1 MTRDGYTLDS
11 VDYAIL
17 KCLKENA
24 RMTASEI
31 GKKINLS
38 VSAVIERIK
47 KLERNEVIQGYTISL
62 NQAKMGNGLV
72 ALMEVSLEHP
82 KYYDEF
88 AEMVRNNDNIQSCY
102 YRTGEFDFMLNIYT
116 DSADSLEKI
125 HRSVMN
131 MMGIQ
136 ATKTHFVLKVV
147 KNDTSIIPE
156 GNIKV

>member
-1 MTRDGYTLDS
+1 MNREYTLDA

-17 KCLKENA
+17 NCLKENA
-24 RMTASEI
+24 RMTSSEI

-47 KLERNEVIQGYTISL
+47 KLEKNEVIQGYTVSL

-82 KYYDEF
+82 KYYDDF
-88 AEMVRNNDNIQSCY
+88 AAMIKENNSIQFCY

-125 HRSVMN
+125 HRSIMN
-131 MMGIQ
+131 MTGIQ

-147 KNDTSIIPE
+147 KNDMSVIPRAE
-156 GNIKV
+156 QY

>member
-1 MTRDGYTLDS
+1 MAKDGYVLDS

-17 KCLKENA
+17 RCLKDNA
-24 RMTASEI
+24 RMTSSEI

-47 KLERNEVIQGYTISL
+47 KLERNGVIEGYTVSL
-62 NQAKMGNGLV
+62 NQSKMGNGLV

-82 KYYDEF
+82 KYYEEF
-88 AEMVRNNDNIQSCY
+88 AQMVRENESIQSCY
-102 YRTGEFDFMLNIYT
+102 YRTGEFDFMLNIFT
-116 DSADSLEKI
+116 DSADSLERI

-131 MMGIQ
+131 MKGIQ

-147 KNDTSIIPE
+147 KNDTSIIPKE
-156 GNIKV
+156 ISED

>member
-1 MTRDGYTLDS
+1 MSKGYSLDS

-24 RMTASEI
+24 RMTSSEI

-47 KLERNEVIQGYTISL
+47 KLEKNEVIQGYTVAI
-62 NQAKMGNGLV
+62 NQEKMGNGLV
-72 ALMEVSLEHP
+72 AVMEVSLEHP
-82 KYYDEF
+82 KYYEEF

-102 YRTGEFDFMLNIYT
+102 YRTGEFDFILNIYT

-131 MMGIQ
+131 MTGIQ

-147 KNDTSIIPE
+147 KNDLTVIPKE
-156 GNIKV
+156 SV

>member
-17 KCLKENA
+17 KCLKDNA

-82 KYYDEF
+82 KYYEEF

-131 MMGIQ
+131 MTGIQ

-147 KNDTSIIPE
+147 KNDTSIIPG
-156 GNIKV
+156 GNIKA

>member
-1 MTRDGYTLDS
+1 MSKGYSLDS

-24 RMTASEI
+24 RMTSSEI

-47 KLERNEVIQGYTISL
+47 KLEKNEVIQGYTVAI
-62 NQAKMGNGLV
+62 NQEKMGNGLV
-72 ALMEVSLEHP
+72 AIMEVSLEHP
-82 KYYDEF
+82 KYYEEF

-102 YRTGEFDFMLNIYT
+102 YRTGEFDFILNIYT

-131 MMGIQ
+131 MTGIQ

-147 KNDTSIIPE
+147 KNDLTVIPKE
-156 GNIKV
+156 SV

>member
-1 MTRDGYTLDS
+1 MNKENFVIDS

-17 KCLKENA
+17 ECLRKNA

-31 GKKINLS
+31 GKTISLS

-47 KLERNEVIQGYTISL
+47 KLEKNEVIQGYTVAL

-82 KYYDEF
+82 KYYDDF
-88 AEMVRNNDNIQSCY
+88 AAMIKENSSIQFCY

-125 HRSVMN
+125 HRSIMN
-131 MMGIQ
+131 MTGIQ

-147 KNDTSIIPE
+147 KNDMSVIP
-156 GNIKV
+156 KMQW

>member
-1 MTRDGYTLDS
+1 MSKEYILDN

-17 KCLKENA
+17 NCLRENA
-24 RMTASEI
+24 RMTSSEI

-47 KLERNEVIQGYTISL
+47 KLEKNEVIQGYTVAI
-62 NQAKMGNGLV
+62 NQAKMGNELV

-82 KYYDEF
+82 KYYDDF
-88 AEMVRNNDNIQSCY
+88 AAMIKENSNIQFCY

-125 HRSVMN
+125 HRSIMN
-131 MMGIQ
+131 MTGIQ

-147 KNDTSIIPE
+147 KNDLSIIPKME
-156 GNIKV
+156 E